1 MMIQNHASVEISDV
15 TAFALSVAREAADL
29 VMRILPE
36 GMTSKDVRH
45 KGPRDLVT
53 RADHEAERLITA
65 RIRTR
70 FPDHGILAEEGT
82 AASGDVRWIIDPID
96 GTTNFAHGVPMFAV
110 SIAHEERGTLRCGVV
125 VVPPLREFFV
135 AERGRGAFLIAGS
148 EPPKRLATSG
158 VAELSQALI
167 ATGLPGE
174 PVRSAHVATIPAF
187 MRDAQEVRI
196 MGTAAAHLA
205 YVAAG
210 RLDAFWEPGLNAWD
224 VAAGILLVEEAG
236 GRVSTF
242 TGQPM
247 TPPGGDILATNGP
260 LHTTLLERIS
270 RRT

>member
-1 MMIQNHASVEISDV
+1 MDFSDT

-29 VMRILPE
+29 AMRILPE
-36 GMTSKDVRH
+36 AMTAKDIRH

-53 RADHEAERLITA
+53 RADHEVERLITA
-65 RIRTR
+65 RVRTR

-82 AASGDVRWIIDPID
+82 AVSGDARWIVDPID

-110 SIAHEERGTLRCGVV
+110 SIGYEERGALRCGVV
-125 VVPPLREFFV
+125 VVPPLGEFFV
-135 AERGRGAFLIAGS
+135 AERGLGAFLIVGS
-148 EPPKRLATSG
+148 AEPQRLATSR
-158 VAELSQALI
+158 VAELSEALI

-174 PVRSAHVATIPAF
+174 PVRSVHVATIPSF

-210 RLDAFWEPGLNAWD
+210 WLDAFWEPGLNPWD

-236 GRVSTF
+236 GRVSDF
-242 TGQPM
+242 KGRPM
-247 TPPGGDILATNGP
+247 SPPGGDILATNGP
-260 LHTTLLERIS
+260 LHTTLLERVS
-270 RRT
+270 RRA

>member
-1 MMIQNHASVEISDV
+1 MEFAET

-36 GMTSKDVRH
+36 GMTSKNVRH

-70 FPDHGILAEEGT
+70 FPNHGILAEEGT
-82 AASGDVRWIIDPID
+82 AVSGDAARDSARWIVDPID

-110 SIAHEERGTLRCGVV
+110 SIGYEERGTLRSGVV
-125 VVPPLREFFV
+125 VVPPLGEFFV
-135 AERGRGAFLIAGS
+135 AEHGLGAFLIVGS
-148 EPPKRLATSG
+148 AEPQRLATSR
-158 VAELSQALI
+158 VTELSEALI

-174 PVRSAHVATIPAF
+174 PVRSVHVATIPSF

-210 RLDAFWEPGLNAWD
+210 RLDAFWEPGLNPWD

-236 GRVSTF
+236 GRVSDF
-242 TGQPM
+242 NGRPIS
-247 TPPGGDILATNGP
+247 PPGGDILATNGP
-260 LHTTLLERIS
+260 LHITLLERVS
-270 RRT
+270 RWA

>member
-1 MMIQNHASVEISDV
+1 VEFSDT
-15 TAFALSVAREAADL
+15 TAFALSVAREAAAL

-36 GMTSKDVRH
+36 AMTSKAVRH

-65 RIRTR
+65 RIKTR
-70 FPDHGILAEEGT
+70 FPNHGILAEEGT
-82 AASGDVRWIIDPID
+82 TATGEARWIIDPID
-96 GTTNFAHGVPMFAV
+96 GTTNFAHGVPIFAI
-110 SIAHEERGTLRCGVV
+110 SIGYEESGTLRGGVV
-125 VVPPLREFFV
+125 AVPPIGEYFA
-135 AERGRGAFLIAGS
+135 AERGRGAHLIVGS
-148 EPPKRLATSG
+148 EPPRRLTTSS
-158 VAELSQALI
+158 VAELNQALI

-174 PVRSAHVATIPAF
+174 PVRSKHVATIPAF

-236 GRVSTF
+236 GRVSDF
-242 TGQPM
+242 SGQPM
-247 TPPGGDILATNGP
+247 TSPGGDILATNGP
-260 LHTTLLERIS
+260 LHPILLERV
-270 RRT
+270 RRRA